1 MSSTN
6 PVPDLE
12 AGIQYWATQ
21 PANYDGVL
29 GGYGTGVTQISFLAE
44 PLY

>member
-29 GGYGTGVTQISFLAE
+29 GL
-44 PLY
+44 LHC